1 MSGPAFLASWSWDQ
15 LILEHVCVKFCLFSL
30 NWCGFLAASSHNPK
44 AYKLGHIA
52 TRNRSRRCDC
62 VGLFVS
68 MWAGPD
74 LNQELLLG
82 V

>member
-1 MSGPAFLASWSWDQ
+1 MSGPAFLARLSWDQ
-15 LILEHVCVKFCLFSL
+15 LILGHVCVKFCLFSL
-30 NWCGFLAASSHNPK
+30 NLCGFLAASSHNPK

-52 TRNRSRRCDC
+52 TRNRRCDC

-68 MWAGPD
+68 MWAGPA